1 MTKKS
6 IRFNNAELACSCLSH
21 FLNID
26 VSSKLH
32 FGVSKKAA

>member
-1 MTKKS
+1 MLMS
-6 IRFNNAELACSCLSH
+6 QS

-32 FGVSKKAA
+32 FGVLKKSSLAQRQITTTRTKI